1 MCRNVGRGQPYRGT
15 GLAVRQVGYGVR
27 SGAAQVPAGLQ
38 WPHPFLSVINFPT
51 TFALAEK
58 PCWGIRRENGLCTLS
73 PLDSLCTALL
83 YSVGLFVF
91 KNAHRH
97 RPQAQ
102 SAVHQRVLR
111 FSIARSAN
119 PRRSRCTLDRR
130 TVIRRI
136 HTAHCRCRPRPRPV
150 RCVWSKLFKLRS
162 GRALAGDRMA
172 RFRRSILTDRA
183 CSVWARS
190 FR

>member
-1 MCRNVGRGQPYRGT
+1 MSRNVGRGQPYRGT

-38 WPHPFLSVINFPT
+38 WPHAFLSVINFPT

-58 PCWGIRRENGLCTLS
+58 PCWGIRRENGLCTIY
-73 PLDSLCTALL
+73 PQDSLCIALV
-83 YSVGLFVF
+83 YFVGLFVF
-91 KNAHRH
+91 ENAHRH

-102 SAVHQRVLR
+102 SAFYQRVLR
-111 FSIARSAN
+111 FSFARSAN
-119 PRRSRCTLDRR
+119 PRRSRCPLDRR

-136 HTAHCRCRPRPRPV
+136 NTAHRRCRPRSRPV
-150 RCVWSKLFKLRS
+150 RCVWSKLSIPHS
-162 GRALAGDRMA
+162 GALAGDRMA
-172 RFRRSILTDRA
+172 RFRRAILTDRA